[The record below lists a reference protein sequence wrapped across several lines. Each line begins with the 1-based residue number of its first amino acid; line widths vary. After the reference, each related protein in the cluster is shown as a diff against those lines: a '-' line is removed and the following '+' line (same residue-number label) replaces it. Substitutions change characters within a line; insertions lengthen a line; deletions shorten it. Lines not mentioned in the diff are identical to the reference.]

1 MNVEPA
7 GNWRMESGTVTMVF
21 IPIRSTA
28 TMAVKILVK
37 LAGAHAARALDCQR
51 KRPVSR
57 LTRATSC
64 ASIAGAG
71 IGRGVGPGRATAVG
85 SGATGVGTGT
95 GDGVT
100 GGMRSGRG
108 SAWST
113 GAEAAVS
120 VGVSIVLGGCAG
132 AAEPSVLLNAPVT
145 ITTAVSRRAD
155 RSMQVGQPSA
165 ERGRK
170 QEDAPYNV
178 ARAGMTE

>member
-71 IGRGVGPGRATAVG
+71 IGRGVGAGRATAVG

-113 GAEAAVS
+113 GTEAAIS
-120 VGVSIVLGGCAG
+120 VGGCAG

-155 RSMQVGQPSA
+155 RPMQVRQPSA
-165 ERGRK
+165 EGGRK